1 MPGLLLTDFLIIA
14 KYKKPPRGWTEDMVI
29 SDVIEKLQEGG
40 LDFQLEKMP
49 EGSLNVML
57 RPKKENNN

>member
-40 LDFQLEKMP
+40 VDVKLETRP
-49 EGSLNVML
+49 GSLVVRLNL
-57 RPKKENNN
+57 KKEG

>member
-29 SDVIEKLQEGG
+29 SDVIEKLMEGG
-40 LDFQLEKMP
+40 LDLKLEARP
-49 EGSLNVML
+49 GSLVVRLNL
-57 RPKKENNN
+57 KKEE